1 MRVGCV
7 FPQYE
12 IGNDPAMIRRFV
24 QGAESLGC
32 THLRVYDHVLGA
44 VHENRMP
51 PLTGAYTDQT
61 PFHEPFVLFGY
72 LAGVTT
78 TIELVAGVIVLPQRQ
93 TALVA
98 KQAAEVDILSGG
110 RLRLGVG
117 VGWNHVEYEA
127 LGMDFDDRGRRE
139 EEQIEVLRLLLSS
152 PLVDYTGRW
161 HRIDRASILPRP
173 DREVP
178 IWLGGF
184 SDVAYRRAAR
194 LADGFLFARPAA
206 KATAALPALRR
217 YVEEAGRDWAAFGFD
232 ALVELSAGPDRWAAD
247 AEEFRSL
254 GATHLTVST
263 MGAGL
268 VADQHLGALEQ
279 YLSATSE
286 ALR

>member
-12 IGNDPAMIRRFV
+12 IGNDPAVIRRFV

-44 VHENRMP
+44 VHEGRSP
-51 PLTGAYTDQT
+51 ALTGVYTDET
-61 PFHEPFVLFGY
+61 PFHEVFVLFGY
-72 LAGVTT
+72 LAGVTSA
-78 TIELVAGVIVLPQRQ
+78 IELVAGVIVLPQRQ

-127 LGMDFDDRGRRE
+127 LGEDFANRGERE
-139 EEQIEVLRLLLSS
+139 EEQIEVLRLLFSS

-173 DREVP
+173 SRKIP

-206 KATAALPALRR
+206 RAAVALPRLRS
-217 YVEEAGRDWAAFGFD
+217 YVEEAGRDWSSFGFD
-232 ALVELSAGPDRWAAD
+232 ALVEFSAGADRWAAD
-247 AEEFRSL
+247 AEEFRDL

-268 VADQHLGALEQ
+268 RGDEHLGALEQ
-279 YLSATSE
+279 YLAVV
-286 ALR
+286 R